1 MLLDR
6 SRSTGEVSRTHESA
20 AIWVGHWSYGKP
32 LRGMVMAS
40 MVATRTQKRS
50 GPSAS
55 QSVDQLFT
63 AWQQD
68 ADQGAREALVTRFTP
83 LARGLARRYDRSS
96 EPFDDLLQVA
106 MLGLLKAID
115 RFDPSRGNAFAS
127 FAVPTILGE
136 MRRYFRDS
144 GWGVHVPRSLQE
156 RTLKVSDAQEMLTRE
171 RGRAPSIVDI
181 ATYLELSV
189 EEVNEA
195 LQTARVYDVMSLDA
209 PRSSEDGESQSF
221 GETVGQ
227 LDERYELIELD
238 ATLLSALGEIPRRE
252 RAILH
257 MRFVEELTQTQIAE
271 RIGISQM
278 QVSRLLR
285 RSLDKLRALTEV

>member
-1 MLLDR
+1 
-6 SRSTGEVSRTHESA
+6 
-20 AIWVGHWSYGKP
+20 
-32 LRGMVMAS
+32 MAS
-40 MVATRTQKRS
+40 SLVASPRLRTSPYPTEDLEPHFRQWQED
-50 GPSAS
+50 G
-55 QSVDQLFT
+55 DQR
-63 AWQQD
+63 
-68 ADQGAREALVTRFTP
+68 AREALVRRFTP

-106 MLGLLKAID
+106 MLGLVKAID
-115 RFDPSRGNAFAS
+115 RFDPGRGSAFAS

-136 MRRYFRDS
+136 MRRYFRDC

-156 RTLKVSDAQEMLTRE
+156 RTLKVSDAQDELTRS
-171 RGRAPSIVDI
+171 RGRAPTLTEL
-181 ATYLELSV
+181 ATYLELSI

-209 PRSSEDGESQSF
+209 PRSNEDDESHTYGES
-221 GETVGQ
+221 VGK
-227 LDERYELIELD
+227 LDKRFELIELD
-238 ATLLSALGEIPRRE
+238 ATISSAIGEIPARE
-252 RAILH
+252 RQMLH

-285 RSLDKLRALTEV
+285 RSLERLREISDA

>member
-1 MLLDR
+1 
-6 SRSTGEVSRTHESA
+6 
-20 AIWVGHWSYGKP
+20 
-32 LRGMVMAS
+32 MAS
-40 MVATRTQKRS
+40 TVLTATRKRTAPGS
-50 GPSAS
+50 S
-55 QSVDQLFT
+55 DNLERLFMQ
-63 AWQQD
+63 WQQRD
-68 ADQGAREALVTRFTP
+68 DQRAREALVTRFTP

-115 RFDPSRGNAFAS
+115 RFDPARGNAFAS

-156 RTLKVSDAQEMLTRE
+156 RTLKVAEAQELLTRE
-171 RGRAPSIVDI
+171 HGRAPTVSDL
-181 ATYLELSV
+181 ATYLELSI
-189 EEVNEA
+189 EDVNEA
-195 LQTARVYDVMSLDA
+195 LQTARVYEVMSLDA
-209 PRSSEDGESQSF
+209 PRSSEDGESQSY

-227 LDERYELIELD
+227 LDGRYELIELD
-238 ATLLSALGEIPRRE
+238 VTISSALGEIPGRE

-285 RSLDKLRALTEV
+285 RSLDRLRELTAA

>member
-1 MLLDR
+1 
-6 SRSTGEVSRTHESA
+6 
-20 AIWVGHWSYGKP
+20 
-32 LRGMVMAS
+32 MAS
-40 MVATRTQKRS
+40 TVAIRTQKRTAS
-50 GPSAS
+50 RAS
-55 QSVDQLFT
+55 QNLDQLFT
-63 AWQQD
+63 AWQED
-68 ADQGAREALVTRFTP
+68 ADQNARELLVNRFSP

-115 RFDPSRGNAFAS
+115 RFDPERGYAFAS

-136 MRRYFRDS
+136 MRRYFRDC

-156 RTLKVSDAQEMLTRE
+156 RTLKVGEAQELLTRE
-171 RGRAPSIVDI
+171 RGRAPSVIDL

-238 ATLLSALGEIPRRE
+238 ATLSSAFGEIPQRE

-285 RSLDKLRALTEV
+285 RSLDTLRALTAA